1 MRCPVCSDDDL
12 RVIPGAEIH
21 CDNCDTTWG
30 ITYIDGSPVGRG
42 KQAYRKIR
50 IWRKLWLDKEEDEA
64 S

>member
-30 ITYIDGSPVGRG
+30 ITHIDGFSIGRG
-42 KQAYRKIR
+42 KQADRKIR
-50 IWRKLWLDKEEDEA
+50 KLRRRWLDKEEA
-64 S
+64 RK